1 MENKR
6 GIFVVK
12 RLHFS
17 NILDYIWTSTL
28 HLKKSLGC
36 VWTWTKLKKNRTGCG
51 LQNRTVRLSL
61 LETRLESESLEP

>member
-36 VWTWTKLKKNRTGCG
+36 VWTWTKLKKTGLDVDCKIG
-51 LQNRTVRLSL
+51 QSAYLCWKLG
-61 LETRLESESLEP
+61 